1 MITDALR
8 GAPNGHRLGDF
19 GVVIGFEGD
28 DAIVAVSGEIDFL
41 TSPTLASVLGAL
53 ADVGHVRVVL
63 DLSRVSF
70 LGGAGLGLV
79 SVASTRLGSLGGTL
93 TVRGASIAAQR
104 LFALPGVGL
113 AGGVAFIGALQSDL
127 GSEQQAGDRTAIL
140 ASPQASGNDLLRSLA
155 APTSAKVID
164 AALQLVT
171 VLATATVDGAD
182 GVSVTLTRG
191 GHMVTAASSNDT
203 VLRMDEHQYRT
214 GQGPCLAAA
223 SQGHWFH
230 AESLAD
236 EDRWPDFVPLALNEG
251 IASVLSTPLLVADRP
266 LGALNIYSAT
276 NFAFGLEQQE
286 LAALFAT
293 QAATILTDAS
303 VDLVNADFAGRIS
316 DALRSRETIAIAQ
329 GVVMARSHVGATE
342 AAAMLHR
349 SARTAEI
356 SVLAQAVDVVAST
369 RNDDTVAGGQS

>member
-1 MITDALR
+1 MATDTSGR
-8 GAPNGHRLGDF
+8 VPDSHRLGDF
-19 GVVIGFEGD
+19 AIVIGFEGD
-28 DAIVAVSGEIDFL
+28 DAIVAVNGEIDIL
-41 TSPTLASVLGAL
+41 ASPTLASVLGAL

-63 DLSRVSF
+63 DLRRVSF

-79 SVASTRLGSLGGTL
+79 SVASTRLGSLGGVL

-104 LFALPGVGL
+104 LFALPGAGL
-113 AGGVAFIGALQSDL
+113 AAGVAFVGARQSEL
-127 GSEQQAGDRTAIL
+127 GAEQQAGDRTAIL
-140 ASPQASGNDLLRSLA
+140 ASPQASHDDLLRSVA

-203 VLRMDEHQYRT
+203 VLRMDQHQYRT

-230 AESLAD
+230 VESLAD
-236 EDRWPDFVPLALNEG
+236 EDRWPDFVPLALSEG
-251 IASVLSTPLLVADRP
+251 IASVLSTPLLVAARP
-266 LGALNIYSAT
+266 LGALNIYSVT
-276 NFAFGLEQQE
+276 SRAFGLEQQE

-293 QAATILTDAS
+293 QAATILTDAG
-303 VDLVNADFAGRIS
+303 VDLVNADFASRIS

-349 SARTAEI
+349 SARTAGI

-369 RNDDTVAGGQS
+369 RDDDDTGA